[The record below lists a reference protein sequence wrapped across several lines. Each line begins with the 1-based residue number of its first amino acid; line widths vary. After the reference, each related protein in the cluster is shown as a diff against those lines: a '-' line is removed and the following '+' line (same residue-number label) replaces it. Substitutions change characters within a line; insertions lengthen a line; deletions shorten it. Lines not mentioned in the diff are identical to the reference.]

1 MSTKDTCGSEK
12 SSIAGSHKSS
22 VEKTN
27 KKKRTATCSLCKNH
41 NLIEL
46 YTEGHKTNC
55 PGQYCMCSKCDQKRK
70 HQKQTAAETRK
81 SRAKKN
87 ERLIQERQR
96 QKENS
101 LVLAKSSSEGSSKQV
116 PFLIDSAN
124 ELLIENW
131 ESKGLLIEKVA
142 CVLSSKELKTEAKER
157 QRGLKRQRNT
167 PKANQQEKNV
177 EEIIFPKDLEHLL
190 QHTVYSCCPIYDI
203 RIINLVNE
211 IVATILQ
218 YRSTADA
225 EITLNDAKDRISFP
239 SIIRHLKIIQRIIAR
254 FVILSFVII
263 YLTYYL
269 FLFIYYLFPP

>member
-1 MSTKDTCGSEK
+1 MNTKDTCGSEK

-101 LVLAKSSSEGSSKQV
+101 LVSSSLFFCSIRFNYGNFVYNRCSCKI
-116 PFLIDSAN
+116 LI
-124 ELLIENW
+124 
-131 ESKGLLIEKVA
+131 
-142 CVLSSKELKTEAKER
+142 
-157 QRGLKRQRNT
+157 
-167 PKANQQEKNV
+167 
-177 EEIIFPKDLEHLL
+177 
-190 QHTVYSCCPIYDI
+190 
-203 RIINLVNE
+203 
-211 IVATILQ
+211 
-218 YRSTADA
+218 STYM
-225 EITLNDAKDRISFP
+225 
-239 SIIRHLKIIQRIIAR
+239 KIIE
-254 FVILSFVII
+254 VLGG
-263 YLTYYL
+263 
-269 FLFIYYLFPP
+269 